1 MQHSSYLRNIIS
13 HILVLLIVSHVT
25 DAVFYLPGVS
35 PRDFGYGDVVEVM
48 VNKIDSVRTQLPYR
62 YYDLN
67 FCKPDKI
74 HNKEENLGETL
85 SGEDIET
92 APVRFKMFKNEKC
105 REICTRQNTEK
116 DLKKFRKMVDEEYRS
131 QWIVDNLPVGQRV
144 YYADENSGEE
154 EFLFK
159 RGFPI
164 GVFSFDVDRTTKF
177 ESSPENIPE
186 NARNVR
192 PLIFNHLSFTIF
204 YHSEDT
210 NPDSGRIVGFE
221 VIPNSVHHKRGRNNE
236 LMTCT

>member
-1 MQHSSYLRNIIS
+1 MHSPHLKKNWKKIFQTPRFFGETSGDSDKTKFFIHSTMQHSSYLRNIIS

-92 APVRFKMFKNEKC
+92 APVRFKMFKNEK
-105 REICTRQNTEK
+105 
-116 DLKKFRKMVDEEYRS
+116 
-131 QWIVDNLPVGQRV
+131 
-144 YYADENSGEE
+144 
-154 EFLFK
+154 
-159 RGFPI
+159 
-164 GVFSFDVDRTTKF
+164 
-177 ESSPENIPE
+177 
-186 NARNVR
+186 
-192 PLIFNHLSFTIF
+192 
-204 YHSEDT
+204 
-210 NPDSGRIVGFE
+210 
-221 VIPNSVHHKRGRNNE
+221 
-236 LMTCT
+236 